1 MNDLKFIILIITFLA
16 SIMYYITTNLE
27 YKGYSRVQ
35 GCYDECYDNY
45 IKEHGSLLEQLE
57 EKNEQALADPYS
69 NIRGLWGGCAAC
81 HGQNGQG
88 VGAFPSLIGKDED
101 YIIEALTQYRNKETR
116 GGMSSTMWSQASIL
130 SDADIKTL
138 ADFIENELE

>member
-1 MNDLKFIILIITFLA
+1 
-16 SIMYYITTNLE
+16 MYYITTNLE

-69 NIRGLWGGCAAC
+69 SIRGLWGWLCC
-81 HGQNGQG
+81 LSWTKWTRSRS
-88 VGAFPSLIGKDED
+88 FPIF
-101 YIIEALTQYRNKETR
+101 N
-116 GGMSSTMWSQASIL
+116 W
-130 SDADIKTL
+130 
-138 ADFIENELE
+138 